1 MPSMDLVIRNG
12 LVIDGTGAPCRRAD
26 VGVRDGVIEAI
37 GDLAAATARE
47 TIDASGHVV
56 APGFIDAHTHGDVA
70 MLLPD
75 AHLDVKT
82 AELRQGV
89 TTEVTGNCG
98 FSPFPA
104 DGPHADQVDALMG
117 TLIGAGRSW
126 HGLDAYRDA
135 VARAGMFTNV
145 APLVGHGS
153 IRAAILGFANR
164 APDADELRAMVG
176 LAEAALAEG
185 AVGISSGLVY
195 APGLYSRTEE
205 LIAVARALRGTGRPY
220 VTHMRGETDMVAD
233 SVREAIR
240 IGREA
245 GVPVHISHHKTS
257 GKDNWGRTAQTLAI
271 VDAARAGGAD
281 VTLDVYPY
289 TAGSTLLHSILPPW
303 ALADGIDA
311 MVARL
316 RDPAARAQIKR
327 DFAEGIPGWQNQQ
340 RAAGWDGIFIAGCP
354 GRPKVEGKRADQLGG
369 ETADAVFD
377 LIAEQRGK
385 VTMIAHTMCED
396 DVDRVIAHPASMIGS
411 DAIPLPGKP
420 HPRLAGTF
428 ARILGRYVR
437 ERGVLDLPT
446 AVRKMTLLPATRFGL
461 PDRGLLER
469 GNIADIVVF
478 DPAIVLDRATYE
490 QPVLPPIGV
499 NDVVTRGRVVVRD
512 GVLTDARAGA
522 VLAPAAGSGTAYAR
536 RNT

>member
-1 MPSMDLVIRNG
+1 MMPLDLLIRSG
-12 LVIDGTGAPCRRAD
+12 TVVDGTGSPGRRAD
-26 VGVRDGVIEAI
+26 VGIRDGRIEAI
-37 GDLAAATARE
+37 GDLRAATAAD
-47 TIDASGHVV
+47 TIDASGRVV
-56 APGFIDAHTHGDVA
+56 APGFIDTHTHGDVA

-89 TTEVTGNCG
+89 TTEVSGNCG

-117 TLIGAGRSW
+117 ALIGDGSRSW
-126 HGLDAYRDA
+126 PDLAAYRA
-135 VARAGMFTNV
+135 AATGAGMFTNL

-153 IRAAILGFANR
+153 IRAAVLGFADR
-164 APDADELRAMVG
+164 APTPDELGAMVR
-176 LAEAALAEG
+176 LAETALAQG

-195 APGLYSRTEE
+195 APGLYSRTDE
-205 LIAVARALRGTGRPY
+205 IVTIARALRGTGRPY

-245 GVPVHISHHKTS
+245 GVPVHISHHKAS
-257 GKDNWGRTAQTLAI
+257 GRENWGRTAETLALI
-271 VDAARAGGAD
+271 DAARAEGLD

-316 RDPAARAQIKR
+316 GDPAMRARIKR
-327 DFAEGIPGWQNQQ
+327 DFAGGIPGWQNQQ
-340 RAAGWDGIFIAGCP
+340 RAAGWDGIVIAGCA
-354 GRPKVEGKRADQLGG
+354 GRPELEGRRADDLGADP
-369 ETADAVFD
+369 ADAVFD
-377 LIAEQRGK
+377 LIAEQRGR
-385 VTMIAHTMCED
+385 VTMIAHTMRDD

-411 DAIPLPGKP
+411 DAIPLPGRP

-428 ARILGRYVR
+428 VRILGRYVR
-437 ERGVLDLPT
+437 ERGLLDLPT
-446 AVRKMTLLPATRFGL
+446 AVRKMTALPAARFGL
-461 PDRGLLER
+461 TDRGLLAAGR
-469 GNIADIVVF
+469 IADLVVF
-478 DPAIVLDRATYE
+478 DPATVLDRATYDE
-490 QPVLPPIGV
+490 PLLTPVGV
-499 NDVVTRGRVVVRD
+499 HAVVVNGRIAVRD
-512 GVLTDARAGA
+512 GTVISANGA
-522 VLAPAAGSGTAYAR
+522 VITVAA
-536 RNT
+536 

>member
-1 MPSMDLVIRNG
+1 VTPLDLIIRNG
-12 LVIDGTGAPCRRAD
+12 LVVDGTGAPARRAG
-26 VGVRDGVIEAI
+26 VGVSGGRITAL
-37 GDLAAATARE
+37 GDLGAASARE

-56 APGFIDAHTHGDVA
+56 SPGFIDTHTHGDVA

-117 TLIGAGRSW
+117 ALIGAGHTW
-126 HGLDAYRDA
+126 PDLAAYRTA
-135 VARAGMFTNV
+135 VGGMFANV

-153 IRAAILGFANR
+153 IRAAVLGFEDR
-164 APDADELRAMVG
+164 APDASELRAMVR
-176 LAEAALAEG
+176 LAEAALADG
-185 AVGISSGLVY
+185 AVGISTGLVY
-195 APGLYSRTEE
+195 APGVYSNTEE
-205 LIAVARALRGTGRPY
+205 LVAIARPLRGTGRPY

-245 GVPVHISHHKTS
+245 GVPVHISHHKAS
-257 GKDNWGRTAQTLAI
+257 GKDNWGRTAETLALI
-271 VDAARAGGAD
+271 DEARAGGVD

-303 ALADGIDA
+303 AQADGIDA

-316 RDPAARAQIKR
+316 GDRAVRERIRR
-327 DFAEGIPGWQNQQ
+327 DFAEGLPGWQNQQ
-340 RAAGWDGIFIAGCP
+340 RAAGWDGIVIAGCA
-354 GRPKVEGKRADQLGG
+354 GRPELEGKRADELGRDPA
-369 ETADAVFD
+369 EAVFD
-377 LIAEQRGK
+377 LIAEQRGR
-385 VTMIAHTMCED
+385 VTMIAHTMHED
-396 DVDRVIAHPASMIGS
+396 DVARVIAHQASMIGS

-446 AVRKMTLLPATRFGL
+446 AVRKMTALPAERFGL
-461 PDRGLLER
+461 RDRGLLAIAM
-469 GNIADIVVF
+469 IADLVVF
-478 DPAIVLDRATYE
+478 DPATVFDRATYE
-490 QPVLPPIGV
+490 EPLRTPVGIRA
-499 NDVVTRGRVVVRD
+499 VVMGGQVVIDDGALDPARV
-512 GVLTDARAGA
+512 GA
-522 VLAPAAGSGTAYAR
+522 VLTSGR
-536 RNT
+536 

>member
-1 MPSMDLVIRNG
+1 MDLVIRNG
-12 LVIDGTGAPCRRAD
+12 LVVDGTGAPGRRAD
-26 VGVRDGVIEAI
+26 VGIRDGRIEAI
-37 GDLAAATARE
+37 GDLRAASAHETVDAT
-47 TIDASGHVV
+47 GQVV
-56 APGFIDAHTHGDVA
+56 SPGFIDAHTHGDVA

-117 TLIGAGRSW
+117 SLIGDARSW
-126 HGLDAYRDA
+126 PDLAVYRA
-135 VARAGMFTNV
+135 AASGMFTNV

-153 IRAAILGFANR
+153 IRAAILGFADR
-164 APDADELRAMVG
+164 APSPDELRAMVR
-176 LAEAALAEG
+176 LAEVALDQG

-195 APGLYSRTEE
+195 APGLYAKTDE
-205 LIAVARALRGTGRPY
+205 LIAIARTLHGTGRPY

-245 GVPVHISHHKTS
+245 GVPVHISHHKAS
-257 GKDNWGRTAQTLAI
+257 GKDNWGRTAETLALI
-271 VDAARAGGAD
+271 DAARADGVD

-303 ALADGIDA
+303 ALADGIGA

-316 RDPAARAQIKR
+316 RDPATRARIKR
-327 DFAEGIPGWQNQQ
+327 DFADGIPGWQNQQ
-340 RAAGWDGIFIAGCP
+340 RAAGWDGIFIAGCA
-354 GRPKVEGKRADQLGG
+354 GRPELEGKCADALG
-369 ETADAVFD
+369 ADPAEAVFD
-377 LIAEQRGK
+377 LIAEQQGR
-385 VTMIAHTMCED
+385 VTMIAHTMRED

-446 AVRKMTLLPATRFGL
+446 AIRKMTALPAERFGL
-461 PDRGLLER
+461 RDRGTLAV
-469 GNIADIVVF
+469 GKIADLVVF
-478 DPAIVLDRATYE
+478 DPATVLDRATYE
-490 QPVLPPIGV
+490 QPLLTPVGVRAVVIKGHIGV
-499 NDVVTRGRVVVRD
+499 RSHALADV
-512 GVLTDARAGA
+512 RAGA
-522 VLAPAAGSGTAYAR
+522 VLATEVR
-536 RNT
+536 

>member
-1 MPSMDLVIRNG
+1 MDLVVRG
-12 LVIDGTGAPCRRAD
+12 GTVVDGTGAPARRAD
-26 VGVRDGVIEAI
+26 VGIRDGRIETI
-37 GDLAAATARE
+37 GEVRAAAE
-47 TIDASGHVV
+47 TIDATDHVV
-56 APGFIDAHTHGDVA
+56 APGFIDTHTHGDVA

-117 TLIGAGRSW
+117 ALVGEGRSW
-126 HGLDAYRDA
+126 RDLASYRAA
-135 VARAGMFTNV
+135 VAGLFTNV

-153 IRAAILGFANR
+153 IRAAILGFADR
-164 APDADELRAMVG
+164 VPTADELRAMVK
-176 LAEAALAEG
+176 LAERALTQGAA
-185 AVGISSGLVY
+185 GISTGLVY
-195 APGLYSRTEE
+195 APGLYSRTDE
-205 LIAVARALRGTGRPY
+205 LIAIATALRGTGRPY

-245 GVPVHISHHKTS
+245 GVPVHISHHKAS
-257 GKDNWGRTAQTLAI
+257 GKDNWGRTAETLALI
-271 VDAARAGGAD
+271 DEARAAGLD

-303 ALADGIDA
+303 ALADGIGA

-316 RDPAARAQIKR
+316 RDPAARARIKR
-327 DFAEGIPGWQNQQ
+327 DFADGIPGWQNQQ
-340 RAAGWDGIFIAGCP
+340 RAAGWDGIVIAGCA
-354 GRPKVEGKRADQLGG
+354 GRPEFEGRRAIDLGSDPA
-369 ETADAVFD
+369 EAVFD
-377 LIAEQRGK
+377 LIAEQQGK
-385 VTMIAHTMCED
+385 VTMIAHTMCDD

-446 AVRKMTLLPATRFGL
+446 AIRKMTGLPAARFGL
-461 PDRGLLER
+461 RDRGLVAV
-469 GNIADIVVF
+469 GKIADLVVF
-478 DPAIVLDRATYE
+478 DPATVLDRATYDDPLLA
-490 QPVLPPIGV
+490 PVG
-499 NDVVTRGRVVVRD
+499 VRD
-512 GVLTDARAGA
+512 VLLSGTVAVRNGALASVRAGA
-522 VLAPAAGSGTAYAR
+522 VLATDQS
-536 RNT
+536 